1 MGDRFSNK
9 KKLAIAGIAALA
21 VIAFLLVIFLNSVE
35 KSRHETIVLP
45 DASTETPPQQEPA
58 SPEESFVQITTEN
71 VQDVLRTLSR
81 PAYYHQTLSLTT
93 YAGEASREQTAE
105 IWTGGSLTLVQL
117 SDSAETKSFLTD
129 GETLYVWYGDSEDAA
144 VYSLAS
150 GVQLEEL
157 TGIPGF
163 EALLDAPLSA
173 FQEADLISL
182 SDQDFLQCIFVQ
194 CTLDSVTQYF
204 WVDLDSGL
212 LYRYMALADGQ
223 PFYTVQQTQ
232 LELLMEADQALD
244 GIFRLPDGTQPFS
257 RS

>member
-21 VIAFLLVIFLNSVE
+21 VIAFLLGIFLNSIK
-35 KSRHETIVLP
+35 KSLHESIVLP
-45 DASTETPPQQEPA
+45 DASTEAPPQEEPPA
-58 SPEESFVQITTEN
+58 PEESFVQITTEN
-71 VQDVLRTLSR
+71 VQNVLRTLSR

-117 SDSAETKSFLTD
+117 TDNLGTKSFLTD
-129 GETLYVWYGDSEDAA
+129 SETLYVWYGDSEDAA
-144 VYSLAS
+144 AYSLAS

-157 TGIPGF
+157 TGVPGF
-163 EALLDAPLSA
+163 ETLLSA
-173 FQEADLISL
+173 PASSLQEADLVSL
-182 SDQDFLQCIFVQ
+182 SEQDFLQCVFVQ

-232 LELLMEADQALD
+232 FELLMEADQALD

-257 RS
+257 

>member
-21 VIAFLLVIFLNSVE
+21 VIAFLLGIFINSVE
-35 KSRHETIVLP
+35 KNRHESIVLP
-45 DASTETPPQQEPA
+45 DASIETPPQEAPA
-58 SPEESFVQITTEN
+58 APEESFVQITTEN

-117 SDSAETKSFLTD
+117 TDNLETKSFLTD
-129 GETLYVWYGDSEDAA
+129 SETLYVWYGDSEDAA
-144 VYSLAS
+144 AYSLAS

-157 TGIPGF
+157 TGVPGF
-163 EALLDAPLSA
+163 ETLLSA
-173 FQEADLISL
+173 PASSLQEADLVSL
-182 SDQDFLQCIFVQ
+182 SEQDFLQCVFVQ

-232 LELLMEADQALD
+232 FEPLMEADQALD

-257 RS
+257 

>member
-21 VIAFLLVIFLNSVE
+21 VIVFLLGIFLNSVK
-35 KSRHETIVLP
+35 KSQHESIVLP
-45 DASTETPPQQEPA
+45 DASAEAPPQEEPA
-58 SPEESFVQITTEN
+58 APEESFVTITTGN

-81 PAYYHQTLSLTT
+81 PAYYHQTLSLTI
-93 YAGEASREQTAE
+93 YAEDASREQTAE

-117 SDSAETKSFLTD
+117 TDALETKSFLTD
-129 GETLYVWYGDSEDAA
+129 GEMLYVWYGDSEDAA
-144 VYSLAS
+144 AYSLAS

-157 TGIPGF
+157 TGVPGF
-163 EALLDAPLSA
+163 ETLLSA
-173 FQEADLISL
+173 PAASLQEADLVSL
-182 SDQDFLQCIFVQ
+182 SEQDFLQCVFVQ

-244 GIFRLPDGTQPFS
+244 GIFHLPDGTQPFS
-257 RS
+257 